1 RPSVLRPRA
10 VRVAA
15 YVTGVI
21 VLAGMIGGAVVM
33 PYFTIFG
40 RLGLVAIGVA
50 ALLFCHL
57 EASVHLVART
67 STLEVRNLFSRRT
80 LQWPEIIGV
89 SFPMGDPWAHLN
101 LADGTTLATMA
112 IQRYDGKRAI
122 AAAHRLEALI
132 RQRGEAADAGFRG
145 AGCAPRR
152 SGRPAP
158 RRGRPRGPLR
168 ACDPSWTVAPAARAA
183 RPAVRRGRP
192 RTAHGGPRGP
202 RPPR

>member
-1 RPSVLRPRA
+1 MTRVGDESAAPDERPIVLRPRA

-57 EASVHLVART
+57 EASVRLVART

-122 AAAHRLEALI
+122 AVAHRREALI
-132 RQRGEAADAGFRG
+132 RQRGEAADGGFRG
-145 AGCAPRR
+145 AG
-152 SGRPAP
+152 
-158 RRGRPRGPLR
+158 
-168 ACDPSWTVAPAARAA
+168 
-183 RPAVRRGRP
+183 
-192 RTAHGGPRGP
+192 
-202 RPPR
+202 